1 MRETKKNT
9 TINSKR
15 SSKKIKKNLAGMRK
29 WAYQTNSGSVNMSAP
44 MSNSSYELFDIGE
57 RSLEDI
63 NFTDKIREIFDFNVC
78 AIYSNPIFLTRVIND
93 EITSRTHKLIYVDHT
108 APLRTQCQEM
118 KALSL
123 NSNSENLKF
132 LPAAEKK
139 DSR

>member
-63 NFTDKIREIFDFNVC
+63 KIVLSIEPRHFG
-78 AIYSNPIFLTRVIND
+78 
-93 EITSRTHKLIYVDHT
+93 
-108 APLRTQCQEM
+108 
-118 KALSL
+118 ALSGQAQIYIELEEYEKAIDSLKKAQEIYPIIRTNNLIL
-123 NSNSENLKF
+123 NLERLIKEQSI
-132 LPAAEKK
+132 
-139 DSR
+139 